1 MPSTNPNFDPIYAA
15 LASLLITSSI
25 DFTATATAGSAVLMG
40 IADTSELSAGLG
52 VQGAGVPVGDFLQS
66 VDSSTQVTLSQP
78 VNESGTLSFN
88 AGFTTTDPVAARL
101 LRHWSVVDQLQQP
114 ALFLTQVNELSE
126 KRPGQLAKW
135 TLNTL
140 VWVYAMAPDDTT
152 PSAPALNTL
161 LGLIRNAL
169 GPDKTGAGRAQ
180 FRQTLGGLV
189 FDVWIEGAIVTDQGF
204 LGQQA
209 VAKIPIRIIQNGP

>member
-1 MPSTNPNFDPIYAA
+1 
-15 LASLLITSSI
+15 
-25 DFTATATAGSAVLMG
+25 
-40 IADTSELSAGLG
+40 
-52 VQGAGVPVGDFLQS
+52 
-66 VDSSTQVTLSQP
+66 
-78 VNESGTLSFN
+78 
-88 AGFTTTDPVAARL
+88 
-101 LRHWSVVDQLQQP
+101 VVDQLQQP
-114 ALFLTQVNELSE
+114 ALFLTQINELSE

-169 GPDKTGAGRAQ
+169 GPDRSGPGRAQ

-189 FDVWIEGAIVTDQGF
+189 FDVWIEGNITTDQGF